1 MKRVGILTREENLN
15 NKEILYIPKNIYNKL
30 NGKAQVILIPFD
42 FNDNFNK
49 VKGIIDIC
57 DGIILPGG
65 DDIYPLELE
74 VVKYLYKLDKPLLG
88 ICLGM
93 QTMGVAINGKF
104 GHLNTLEH
112 KSKDK
117 YVHSVDLYKDSLLYS
132 IIGKKKIMVNS
143 RHKDYVVSTDLNVGA
158 VCNDIIEEVEDKTKK
173 CFIGVQWHPE
183 DLEDENSE
191 KLFNFFINKL

>member
-15 NKEILYIPKNIYNKL
+15 NKKILYIPKNIYNKL

-42 FNDNFNK
+42 FNVNFNK

-74 VVKYLYKLDKPLLG
+74 VAKYLHKLNKPLLG

-93 QTMGVAINGKF
+93 QTMGVAFNGKL
-104 GHLNTLEH
+104 GHLNTLAH

-117 YVHSVDLYKDSLLYS
+117 YVHSVDINKDSLLYS
-132 IIGKKKIMVNS
+132 IIGKENIMVNS
-143 RHKDYVVSTDLNVGA
+143 RHKDYVESTGLTLGA
-158 VCNDIIEEVEDKTKK
+158 VCNGIIEEVEDKNKR
-173 CFIGVQWHPE
+173 CFIGMQWHPE
-183 DLEDENSE
+183 DLKDENSE

>member
-30 NGKAQVILIPFD
+30 NGKVQVILIPFD
-42 FNDNFNK
+42 FNDSFNK
-49 VKGIIDIC
+49 VKEIIDIC

-93 QTMGVAINGKF
+93 QTMGVALNGKF

-112 KSKDK
+112 KS
-117 YVHSVDLYKDSLLYS
+117 KDSLLYS

>member
-57 DGIILPGG
+57 DGILLPGG

-74 VVKYLYKLDKPLLG
+74 VVKYLYKLNKPLLG

-93 QTMGVAINGKF
+93 QTMGVAINGAF

-117 YVHSVDLYKDSLLYS
+117 YVHSVDIYKDSLLYS
-132 IIGKKKIMVNS
+132 IIGKKK
-143 RHKDYVVSTDLNVGA
+143 
-158 VCNDIIEEVEDKTKK
+158 
-173 CFIGVQWHPE
+173 
-183 DLEDENSE
+183 
-191 KLFNFFINKL
+191 

>member
-30 NGKAQVILIPFD
+30 NGKAQVMLIPFTL
-42 FNDNFNK
+42 NDDFNK
-49 VKGIIDIC
+49 VKGLIDIC

-93 QTMGVAINGKF
+93 QTMGVAFNGKF
-104 GHLNTLEH
+104 GHLYTLAH
-112 KSKDK
+112 KSKEK
-117 YVHSVDLYKDSLLYS
+117 YVHNVSINKDSLLYS
-132 IIGKKKIMVNS
+132 IICKETIMVNS
-143 RHKDYVVSTDLNVGA
+143 RHKDYVESTDLTVGA
-158 VCNDIIEEVEDKTKK
+158 VCDDIIEEVEDKTKK
-173 CFIGVQWHPE
+173 CFIGLQWHPE

>member
-30 NGKAQVILIPFD
+30 NGKAQVMLIPFTL
-42 FNDNFNK
+42 NDDFNK
-49 VKGIIDIC
+49 VKGLIDIC

-93 QTMGVAINGKF
+93 QTIGVAFNGKF
-104 GHLNTLEH
+104 GHLNTFAH
-112 KSKDK
+112 KSKEK
-117 YVHSVDLYKDSLLYS
+117 YVHNVSINKDSLLYS
-132 IIGKKKIMVNS
+132 IICKETIMVNS
-143 RHKDYVVSTDLNVGA
+143 RHKDYVENADLTVGA
-158 VCNDIIEEVEDKTKK
+158 VCDDIIEEVEDKTKK
-173 CFIGVQWHPE
+173 CFIGLQWHPE